1 MKAYLVIT
9 QILYVLSLMPWFLI
23 WAFSFLVFDNG
34 FALGNVT
41 FFLVITFYPI
51 AIILCSILAWIFRV
65 KKQRFAI
72 GINLVPTLW
81 VIAYLSFMTFV

>member
-1 MKAYLVIT
+1 MKAYLIIT
-9 QILYVLSLMPWFLI
+9 QILYFLFLMPWFLI
-23 WAFSFLVFDNG
+23 WAFSFMVFDNG
-34 FALGNVT
+34 FGLGNVT

-72 GINLVPTLW
+72 VINLLPSLW
-81 VIAYLSFMTFV
+81 IIAYLSLMTFI